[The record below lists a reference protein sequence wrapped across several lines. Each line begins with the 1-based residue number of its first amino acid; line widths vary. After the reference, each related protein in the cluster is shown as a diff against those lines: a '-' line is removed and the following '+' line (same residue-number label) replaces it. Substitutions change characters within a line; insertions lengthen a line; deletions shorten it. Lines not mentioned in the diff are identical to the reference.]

1 VPRITGI
8 NCMRQR
14 PVCPPSSAC
23 GTLLKIKGMLISM
36 AADLMSM
43 NSDSSGSATTGM
55 PTPIYP
61 LQEAGKDQAASHGSN
76 DGWLLEIK
84 DVDQQD
90 VSFLDDHI
98 FRSGFRAGP
107 QRRQSRYINGLVSQ
121 LSRANSS
128 TDAELFSIDMLPV
141 SAIGLWMVAAAN
153 LVEVAALVGDT
164 ARATILN
171 ALMGGQSLTA
181 TELAYCANVSR
192 STASGHLSKLVAA
205 RLLTVTHKRRFS
217 YYRIASPLVATM
229 LESIKVVAAIEVPP
243 RRQPRSASD
252 DALRFARSCY
262 DHLAGQVGVA
272 VTDALV
278 AMGHIVLTDEGGE
291 VTSSGARF
299 LSAFGA
305 DLTPRTRRIFCQ
317 PCLDWSER
325 RYHLKGLVGARILD
339 RLLELAWL
347 KCVSGSRAL
356 QLTSSGRAGLSEIF
370 QIEFNS
376 EGVPTGR
383 LCDPRRLT
391 A

>member
-1 VPRITGI
+1 
-8 NCMRQR
+8 M
-14 PVCPPSSAC
+14 
-23 GTLLKIKGMLISM
+23 
-36 AADLMSM
+36 
-43 NSDSSGSATTGM
+43 
-55 PTPIYP
+55 
-61 LQEAGKDQAASHGSN
+61 
-76 DGWLLEIK
+76 
-84 DVDQQD
+84 
-90 VSFLDDHI
+90 
-98 FRSGFRAGP
+98 
-107 QRRQSRYINGLVSQ
+107 
-121 LSRANSS
+121 SRANSS
-128 TDAELFSIDMLPV
+128 AHAELFSIDMLPV
-141 SAIGLWMVAAAN
+141 SAIGLRMVAAAN

-164 ARATILN
+164 ARATMLS

-205 RLLTVTHKRRFS
+205 RLLTVTRKRRFS

-243 RRQPRSASD
+243 RRQPRSAND

-291 VTSSGARF
+291 VTSSGGRF

-305 DLTPRTRRIFCQ
+305 DLRSRTRRIFCQ

-339 RLLELAWL
+339 RLLELGWL

-356 QLTSSGRAGLSEIF
+356 QLTSSGKAGLSEIF
-370 QIEFNS
+370 QIEINN

>member
-1 VPRITGI
+1 
-8 NCMRQR
+8 
-14 PVCPPSSAC
+14 
-23 GTLLKIKGMLISM
+23 LLRG
-36 AADLMSM
+36 
-43 NSDSSGSATTGM
+43 
-55 PTPIYP
+55 
-61 LQEAGKDQAASHGSN
+61 
-76 DGWLLEIK
+76 
-84 DVDQQD
+84 
-90 VSFLDDHI
+90 
-98 FRSGFRAGP
+98 
-107 QRRQSRYINGLVSQ
+107 SQ

-128 TDAELFSIDMLPV
+128 ARAALFSIDMLAV
-141 SAIGLWMVAAAN
+141 SAIGLRMVAAAN

-164 ARATILN
+164 ARATMLS

-229 LESIKVVAAIEVPP
+229 LESIKVVAALEVPP
-243 RRQPRSASD
+243 RGQHD

-262 DHLAGQVGVA
+262 DHLAGRIGVA

-278 AMGHIVLTDEGGE
+278 AMGHIVLTDDGGE
-291 VTSSGARF
+291 VTSSGGRF
-299 LSAFGA
+299 LAAFGA
-305 DLTPRTRRIFCQ
+305 NLRPRTRRIFCQ

-325 RYHLKGLVGARILD
+325 RYHLKGLIGARILD
-339 RLLELAWL
+339 RLLELGWL
-347 KCVSGSRAL
+347 KSVSGSRAL

-370 QIEFNS
+370 QIQINH